1 MTPADILREYTV
13 EDWVA
18 VDGGRTR
25 LCDLDTNAMAAEIA
39 RLRERDVL
47 MTDAVRAFTDWLDHE
62 DAGPQYNGHGRD
74 TPEGQRI
81 WQAWWGLSL
90 SLCAEA
96 LDKGR
101 AAMRPAP

>member
-39 RLRERDVL
+39 RLRRTICVLYREVLHDSEVGDISFVEEVFDAANENGREDPLDIDVVQGVVNMVERL
-47 MTDAVRAFTDWLDHE
+47 
-62 DAGPQYNGHGRD
+62 P
-74 TPEGQRI
+74 
-81 WQAWWGLSL
+81 
-90 SLCAEA
+90 
-96 LDKGR
+96 
-101 AAMRPAP
+101 